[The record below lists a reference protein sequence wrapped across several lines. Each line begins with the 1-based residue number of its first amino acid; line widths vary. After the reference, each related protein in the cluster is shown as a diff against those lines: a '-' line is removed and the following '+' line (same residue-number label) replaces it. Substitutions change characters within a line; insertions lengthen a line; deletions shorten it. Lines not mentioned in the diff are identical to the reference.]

1 MIDFEILG
9 WIGFGFISLG
19 YYLNSQK
26 NILCFYLWAIGNI
39 IFIIYAYQ
47 IESNGNR
54 YSDNILIGLPAL
66 PPKNFLS

>member
-1 MIDFEILG
+1 MSYIDIIG

-26 NILCFYLWAIGNI
+26 NIICFYVWALGNI

-47 IESNGNR
+47 IES
-54 YSDNILIGLPAL
+54 YPMLFMSLFTLAMNIYGYI
-66 PPKNFLS
+66 KWK